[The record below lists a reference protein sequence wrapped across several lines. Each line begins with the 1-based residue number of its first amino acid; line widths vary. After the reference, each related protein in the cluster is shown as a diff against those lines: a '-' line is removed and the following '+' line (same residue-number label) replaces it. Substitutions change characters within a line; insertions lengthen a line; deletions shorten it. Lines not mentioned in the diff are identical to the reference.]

1 MGKVKLYLNLAVLF
15 LSFVDVL
22 TSRRDLIE
30 DAVIEA
36 IEDVGLA
43 RAMEDGRTG
52 EYVDAKEFRRKLNSK
67 LERTLGGSEHLKG
80 ECYDTYDCD

>member
-1 MGKVKLYLNLAVLF
+1 METITISRRELKKIMKET
-15 LSFVDVL
+15 FVDVL

-52 EYVDAKEFRRKLNSK
+52 EYVDAKEFMKKLNSK
-67 LERTLGGSEHLKG
+67 LKRT
-80 ECYDTYDCD
+80 TT

>member
-1 MGKVKLYLNLAVLF
+1 METITISRRELKKIMKEA
-15 LSFVDVL
+15 FVDVL

-52 EYVDAKEFRRKLNSK
+52 EYVDAKEFMKKLNSK
-67 LERTLGGSEHLKG
+67 LKRTTK
-80 ECYDTYDCD
+80 

>member
-1 MGKVKLYLNLAVLF
+1 METITISRRELKKIMKE
-15 LSFVDVL
+15 SFVDVL

-43 RAMEDGRTG
+43 MAMEDGRTG
-52 EYVDAKEFRRKLNSK
+52 EYVDAREFRRKLSTK
-67 LERTLGGSEHLKG
+67 LKRTK
-80 ECYDTYDCD
+80 